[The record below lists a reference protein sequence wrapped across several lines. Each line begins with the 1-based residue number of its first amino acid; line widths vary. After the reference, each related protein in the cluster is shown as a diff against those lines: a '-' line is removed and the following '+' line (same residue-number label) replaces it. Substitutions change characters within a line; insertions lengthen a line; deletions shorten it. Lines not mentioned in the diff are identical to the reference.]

1 MKRNR
6 CTVPFF
12 VQKGE
17 HYEKLDGNIL
27 TEKKPLFLY
36 FKKQHP
42 KKEGGGDSP
51 QMPMMARTHLQVALF
66 TGLGTCILTDA
77 SVYEGIALISS
88 SLLGGLVVDIDEP
101 KSKIGRIAKPISIP
115 LRIFNLICKVLN
127 FLTLKKSK
135 IINGMYENTKHH
147 GIIHSIFMAFITFI
161 PCILL
166 INYYKTA
173 AALFGGTALGITS
186 HLISDYI
193 SGHKTLMPFLPFS
206 QKRVGIN
213 LIPTNSLRE
222 RLFRFIITGLNLY
235 IIVNILITAM
245 PV

>member
-101 KSKIGRIAKPISIP
+101 KSKIGRKS
-115 LRIFNLICKVLN
+115 FLIRSQC
-127 FLTLKKSK
+127 
-135 IINGMYENTKHH
+135 YNTANKND
-147 GIIHSIFMAFITFI
+147 IVTKLQTMFTEIHSVYADEDGIH
-161 PCILL
+161 IL
-166 INYYKTA
+166 
-173 AALFGGTALGITS
+173 F
-186 HLISDYI
+186 
-193 SGHKTLMPFLPFS
+193 
-206 QKRVGIN
+206 V
-213 LIPTNSLRE
+213 
-222 RLFRFIITGLNLY
+222 
-235 IIVNILITAM
+235 
-245 PV
+245 